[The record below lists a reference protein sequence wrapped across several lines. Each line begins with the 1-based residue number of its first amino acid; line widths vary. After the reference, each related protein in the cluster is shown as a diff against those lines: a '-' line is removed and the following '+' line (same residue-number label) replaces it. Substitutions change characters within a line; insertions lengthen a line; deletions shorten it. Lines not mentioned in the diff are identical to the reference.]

1 MNQQTTIQS
10 LLERFNNA
18 EKKTS
23 HCGNEFCPDHNKMEW
38 QLQRLLNSEVKY
50 GVRYSSQTDIDTLK
64 EFKDHFDWDTKYG
77 VTIKWEVDPSS
88 ATQLIDCDS
97 SDEMSAYL
105 SGAKEPVC
113 PAYEDI
119 YDDIDYGCEL
129 TGDFSIDTRIGVEN
143 LRPKQEQNT
152 YQYLV
157 NLVLE
162 CDIDAESLEV
172 HLSEVLKE
180 SSVIKQAQVCA
191 VTPDA

>member
-119 YDDIDYGCEL
+119 YDYIDYGCEL